1 MDALRKCWKHSLNAF
16 FALALSIF
24 TPAEKGTKELPDVF
38 GQIQLAFPI
47 LMGN

>member
-24 TPAEKGTKELPDVF
+24 TPAEKERKNCQMYLVKYSWPF
-38 GQIQLAFPI
+38 LS
-47 LMGN
+47 